1 RVQRLERELKSRT
14 PIHKVDKG
22 RSRPVMAWVPN
33 KGIVEGVLV
42 ITHWLKGL
50 GRSCDQAGSLAGK
63 RGSLPSNTVANPRG
77 VVKAITTQSSV
88 AYDGPTIPPTPSRLP
103 KVVKRETEVT
113 KDKKLALLELTPTRM
128 TLELANRSVAYPI
141 SVAEDVFVKVRK
153 RPFLRT
159 ARALID
165 VHDVSC
171 EEYAQEVLGFSDS
184 STSSNLTISDPI
196 ISSSFPSF
204 TPFEG
209 GDFILEEI
217 ETFLR
222 TPNELSNLDDDHFDI
237 EGDIA
242 LIENLLNEDPSPNLP
257 PKKNDD
263 LKQVDVTMT
272 KPSIEEPP
280 EPELKDLPSHLEYAF

>member
-1 RVQRLERELKSRT
+1 MKKKACFNCDDFNHLAYDCRKRRVQRLKRELKSRT
-14 PIHKVDKG
+14 PIHKVDRG
-22 RSRPVMAWVPN
+22 RSRPVMAWVPK

-63 RGSLPSNTVANPRG
+63 RGSRATVHLNLG
-77 VVKAITTQSSV
+77 TEE
-88 AYDGPTIPPTPSRLP
+88 RLW
-103 KVVKRETEVT
+103 
-113 KDKKLALLELTPTRM
+113 
-128 TLELANRSVAYPI
+128 
-141 SVAEDVFVKVRK
+141 

-165 VHDVSC
+165 VH
-171 EEYAQEVLGFSDS
+171 
-184 STSSNLTISDPI
+184 
-196 ISSSFPSF
+196 
-204 TPFEG
+204 G

-242 LIENLLNEDPSPNLP
+242 LIENLLNEDPSSNLP